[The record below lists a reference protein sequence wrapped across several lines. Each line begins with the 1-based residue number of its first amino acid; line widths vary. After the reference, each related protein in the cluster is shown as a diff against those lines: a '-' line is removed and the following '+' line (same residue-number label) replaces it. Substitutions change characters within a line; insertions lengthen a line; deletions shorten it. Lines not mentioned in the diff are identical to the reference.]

1 MVGAA
6 ALSADNNIKQK
17 LAEEVR
23 KREELQKELGLQVR
37 EQHNY
42 LGFLQVN
49 LCQKLLLLHQVTHN
63 MTTDRSW
70 NSHEKKRRTWAELVI
85 LWVS

>member
-49 LCQKLLLLHQVTHN
+49 LYQKLLFLHQLTHN

-70 NSHEKKRRTWAELVI
+70 NYHEKYKRRT
-85 LWVS
+85 

>member
-49 LCQKLLLLHQVTHN
+49 LYQKLLFLHQLTHN
-63 MTTDRSW
+63 MTTDC
-70 NSHEKKRRTWAELVI
+70 I
-85 LWVS
+85 LNYMFSTRKL

>member
-1 MVGAA
+1 LKESRKKSIFAFPTSLLTWIYSKLPFCFLVGAA

-42 LGFLQVN
+42 LGFLTV
-49 LCQKLLLLHQVTHN
+49 HF
-63 MTTDRSW
+63 
-70 NSHEKKRRTWAELVI
+70 
-85 LWVS
+85 